1 MPDQC
6 DQTRVPKSRWAPKTL
21 EMAKL
26 VKKIRRKYELTKEGE
41 KAAERVKTD

>member
-21 EMAKL
+21 EKAKL
-26 VKKIRRKYELTKEGE
+26 VKKIRRKYELTIETILKRQL
-41 KAAERVKTD
+41 RVVQ